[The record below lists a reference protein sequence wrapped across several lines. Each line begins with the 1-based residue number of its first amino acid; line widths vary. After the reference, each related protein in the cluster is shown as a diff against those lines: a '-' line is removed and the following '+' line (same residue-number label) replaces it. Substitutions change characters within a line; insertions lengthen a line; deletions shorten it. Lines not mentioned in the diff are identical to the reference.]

1 MIDRRGGIPGS
12 SPARGATEPQNAS
25 ELRFLLGRRVLVFAG
40 FTGVF
45 KNRDT
50 DSDSLTG
57 MAHLNFMVNFPD
69 IRVNLR
75 GLVHRVCLQTV
86 PLLLPYT
93 GIGDS
98 TVHLFQL
105 RTSENANMPTCNRL
119 LMSRFSNLFWEM
131 SWLGNVM
138 AHVVVRVG

>member
-1 MIDRRGGIPGS
+1 MHPNCAFYWVDGYWFLPDLQACSRTEIPIPTR
-12 SPARGATEPQNAS
+12 SP
-25 ELRFLLGRRVLVFAG
+25 
-40 FTGVF
+40 
-45 KNRDT
+45 
-50 DSDSLTG
+50 G

-75 GLVHRVCLQTV
+75 DWFTEFASKQCRYFFHTLES
-86 PLLLPYT
+86 
-93 GIGDS
+93 GDS

-105 RTSENANMPTCNRL
+105 RTRENANMPTCNRL